1 MSDTTVWG
9 TIDGTEITFPME
21 VPEFNGITVLY
32 SVPSDAAQALLPGDG
47 FEVLETAPGVA
58 QLIIAAVD
66 YAQNPWGDYNEINLG
81 FLVRPTGAPD
91 DVMGSFVFRMPVNQA
106 FTCEAG
112 NRVMGFP
119 KTVETIDVA
128 YTADKVSFSLVS
140 DGALA
145 LSLEFPRV
153 PSSAP
158 ASRTTSVSYSYLDGR
173 PYGTQLDMELGTGLV
188 DPADIVLRLG
198 SGIFADELRTL
209 GLPKAADLALWG
221 EGLSATFYLG
231 QPVTT

>member
-1 MSDTTVWG
+1 MSDTIVWG
-9 TIDGTEITFPME
+9 TVDGTEITFPME
-21 VPEFNGITVLY
+21 VPEFNGVTILY
-32 SVPSDAAQALLPGDG
+32 SVPADAAQALLPGDG
-47 FEVLETAPGVA
+47 FEVLEIAPGVA

-66 YAQNPWGDYNEINLG
+66 YVRNPWGDYNEINLG

-91 DVMGSFVFRMPVNQA
+91 DVMGSFVYRMPVNQA

-128 YTADKVSFSLVS
+128 YTADQVSFSLVS

-153 PSSAP
+153 AASDP
-158 ASRTTSVSYSYLDGR
+158 ASRTSSVSYSYLDGS
-173 PYGTQLDMELGTGLV
+173 PYGTQLDMELGTGFV
-188 DPADIVLRLG
+188 DPADIALG
-198 SGIFADELRTL
+198 LGQGLFADELRTL
-209 GLPKAADLALWG
+209 GLPKTADMGLWG

-231 QPVTT
+231 EPVKT